1 MYYHSIKIKN
11 MSDNIII
18 KGAKTHN
25 LKNIDLEIPKNSL
38 VVITGVSGSG
48 KSSLAFDTI
57 FAEGQ
62 RRYVESLSAYARQFL
77 GNLDKPEVDDIKGL
91 SPAIS
96 IEQKTASRSP
106 RSTVGTTTEI
116 YDYLRLLFAKVG
128 VPHCPFCNEKVQK
141 TTASNIVAQ
150 IGALPLKTK
159 IMIMAPIIRGKK
171 GQHIKV
177 FENIKRDGFLRYRVD
192 GEVYTM
198 AQDFPE
204 LDPNKPHT
212 IEIIIDRI
220 VVKDF
225 GQHFKELS
233 TGAKI
238 EVPNPDRARVADSI
252 ELALKKADGLVSIAN
267 LDEGTTETYSENFAC
282 PVHGAVIPE
291 IEPRSFSFNSP
302 YGACDGCHGLGRRQE
317 VIVDDLLKESLTL
330 EEGAIIPWNAG
341 NTLSWYL
348 KILEKVGKEYGFDLK
363 TPVKNFTPE
372 QKNILLYGAGE
383 REFLVKMSGS
393 RGKSSGEEEGY
404 ITYEG
409 IVSNLERRYLETD
422 SDHVRKALEKFME
435 ERECSLCHGGRLK
448 KEFLGV
454 TILGKNILDATK
466 FSIQEAF
473 DFFRDLATEL
483 KASDLVIAAPIIDE
497 ISERLK
503 FLLKV
508 GLSYL
513 TLDRSSSTLSG
524 GEAQRI
530 RLATQIGSKLE
541 GVLYVL
547 DEPSIGLHQR
557 DNEKLIETMR
567 ELQELGNTVLVVEHD
582 EDTMKSADYLIEIG
596 PKAGKAGGQ
605 VVNMGTP
612 KEFLKNEN
620 SSTAEYLSGRRK
632 IEVPKVRRT
641 AKKDE
646 KTNISQYLT
655 IKNATFNNLKNVSI
669 DIPLGCFIGISGVS
683 GSGKSSLING
693 ILAPYLLNTLNKA
706 KQEVGDH
713 EEIIGVEYL
722 DKTIVIDQS
731 PIGKS
736 PRSNP
741 ATYVRVFDDIRTV
754 FAEATESKIRGYKT
768 GRFSFN
774 IKGGRCEECQGDGI
788 KKIEMHFLPDVY
800 VECEVCHGKRY
811 NTETLEVTWRG
822 KNIAEVLEMTVSE
835 ASEFFEK
842 VPAIHRKLK
851 TLESVGLGYLQLGQ
865 SATTL
870 SGGEAQR
877 IKLATELSKRSTG
890 KTFYILDEPTT
901 GLHFEDIQQLLE
913 VLDRLVV
920 SGNTVLVVE
929 HSLDVLKCCDYI
941 IDIGPEGGVG
951 GGEVVAKGTPEEVA
965 KSSKSYTAK
974 FLKELL

>member
-1 MYYHSIKIKN
+1 
-11 MSDNIII
+11 MSENIII
-18 KGAKTHN
+18 KGARTHN
-25 LKNIDLEIPKNSL
+25 LKNINLEIPKNSL

-77 GNLDKPEVDDIKGL
+77 GNMDKPDVDEIKGL

-116 YDYLRLLFAKVG
+116 YDYFRLLFAKVG
-128 VPHCPFCNEKVQK
+128 IPHCPECNEKVQK
-141 TTASNIVAQ
+141 TTPSNIVTQ
-150 IGALPLKTK
+150 IGKLPLKTK

-192 GEVYTM
+192 GEIYTM

-204 LDPNKPHT
+204 LDANKTHT
-212 IEIIIDRI
+212 VEVVIDRI
-220 VVKDF
+220 VIKDF

-233 TGAKI
+233 TGEKI
-238 EVPNPDRARVADSI
+238 EIPNPNRARVADSV
-252 ELALKKADGLVSIAN
+252 ELSLKKAEGLVSIAN
-267 LDEGTTETYSENFAC
+267 LDDGTTTTYSENFVC
-282 PVHGAVIPE
+282 STHGSVIPE

-302 YGACDGCHGLGRRQE
+302 YGACDSCHGLGRRQE
-317 VIVDDLLKESLTL
+317 VLAKLLLKENLSL

-348 KILEKVGKEYGFDLK
+348 KLLEEVGKEYGFDTK
-363 TPVKNFTPE
+363 TPIEKFTKE
-372 QKNILLYGAGE
+372 QREILIYGAGNT
-383 REFLVKMSGS
+383 EFAIKMSGS
-393 RGKSSGEEEGY
+393 QGKSAGEEEGFVK
-404 ITYEG
+404 YEG
-409 IVSNLERRYLETD
+409 IISNLERRYLETD

-435 ERECSLCHGGRLK
+435 EQQCSTCNGGRLK

-454 TILGKNILDATK
+454 TILGKNILDATQ
-466 FSIQEAF
+466 FSIKQAA
-473 DFFRDLATEL
+473 DFFADLKSGLDKSALTIAT
-483 KASDLVIAAPIIDE
+483 PIIDE

-508 GLSYL
+508 GLAYL
-513 TLDRSSSTLSG
+513 TLDRSSATLSG

-582 EDTMKSADYLIEIG
+582 EETMKAADYLIEIG
-596 PKAGKAGGQ
+596 PKAGKAGGE
-605 VVNMGTP
+605 VINIGTP
-612 KEFLKNEN
+612 EEFLRNKT
-620 SSTAEYLSGRRK
+620 SSTAAYLSGRKK
-632 IEVPKVRRT
+632 IEMPTVRRT
-641 AKKDE
+641 AKIDE
-646 KTNISQYLT
+646 KTNKPQFVS
-655 IKNATFNNLKNVSI
+655 IKNATFNNLKNVSV
-669 DIPLGCFIGISGVS
+669 DIPLGCFVGVSGVS

-693 ILAPYLLNTLNKA
+693 ILAPHLLNELNKA
-706 KQEVGDH
+706 KQVVGEH
-713 EEIIGVEYL
+713 KKILGVEYL
-722 DKTIVIDQS
+722 DKAIIIDQS
-731 PIGKS
+731 AIGKS

-741 ATYVRVFDDIRTV
+741 ATYVNVFNDIRTV
-754 FAEATESKIRGYKT
+754 FSEATESKIRGYKI

-774 IKGGRCEECQGDGI
+774 VKGGRCEECQGDGI

-822 KNIAEVLEMTVSE
+822 KNIADVLEMTIAE
-835 ASEFFEK
+835 ASQFFEK
-842 VPAIHRKLK
+842 TPAIHRKLT

-877 IKLATELSKRSTG
+877 IKLSTELSKRSTG

-901 GLHFEDIQQLLE
+901 GLHFEDIQKLLD
-913 VLDRLVV
+913 VLERLVE
-920 SGNTVLVVE
+920 SGNTVLVIE
-929 HSLDVLKCCDYI
+929 HSLDVLKCCDYL
-941 IDIGPEGGVG
+941 IDIGPEGGSG
-951 GGEVVAKGTPEEVA
+951 GGEVIAEGTPEKVA
-965 KSSKSYTAK
+965 KSKKSHTAK

>member
-1 MYYHSIKIKN
+1 
-11 MSDNIII
+11 MSENIVI

-77 GNLDKPEVDDIKGL
+77 GTMDKPEVDEIKGL

-116 YDYLRLLFAKVG
+116 YDYFRLLFAKVG
-128 VPHCPFCNEKVQK
+128 IPHCPHCNEKVQK
-141 TTASNIVAQ
+141 TTPSNIVTQ
-150 IGALPLKTK
+150 IGKLPLKTK
-159 IMIMAPIIRGKK
+159 IMIMAPVVRGKK
-171 GQHIKV
+171 GHHIKI
-177 FENIKRDGFLRYRVD
+177 FEDIKRDGFLRYRVD
-192 GEVYTM
+192 GEIYTM
-198 AQDFPE
+198 TQDFPE
-204 LDPNKPHT
+204 LDANKSHT
-212 IEIIIDRI
+212 IEIVIDRI

-225 GQHFKELS
+225 GQHYKELS
-233 TGAKI
+233 NGTKI
-238 EVPNPDRARVADSI
+238 EIANPDRARVADSV
-252 ELALKKADGLVSIAN
+252 ELALKKAEGLVSIAN
-267 LDEGTTETYSENFAC
+267 LDDGTTETYSEKFAC
-282 PVHGAVIPE
+282 SVHGSVIPE

-302 YGACDGCHGLGRRQE
+302 YGACDSCHGLGRRQE
-317 VIVDDLLKESLTL
+317 VMPDLLLKENLTL
-330 EEGAIIPWNAG
+330 EQGAIIPWNAG

-348 KILEKVGKEYGFDLK
+348 KLLEKVGEEYGFDIN
-363 TPVKNFTPE
+363 TPISKFTE
-372 QKNILLYGAGE
+372 VQKNILIYGAGNT
-383 REFLVKMSGS
+383 EFELKMSGA
-393 RGKSSGEEEGY
+393 RGGDAESYVK
-404 ITYEG
+404 YEG
-409 IVSNLERRYLETD
+409 VVTNLERRYLETD

-435 ERECSLCHGGRLK
+435 EQQCSTCNGGRLK

-454 TILGKNILDATK
+454 TILEKNILDATK
-466 FSIQEAF
+466 FSIKEAAN
-473 DFFRDLATEL
+473 FF
-483 KASDLVIAAPIIDE
+483 SDLKSGLNTSSLQIATPIIDE
-497 ISERLK
+497 ISERLA

-508 GLSYL
+508 GLAYL
-513 TLDRSSSTLSG
+513 TLDRSSATLSG

-567 ELQELGNTVLVVEHD
+567 ELQKLGNTVLVVEHD
-582 EDTMKSADYLIEIG
+582 EDTMKAADYLIEIG
-596 PKAGKAGGQ
+596 PKAGKAGGE
-605 VVNMGTP
+605 VINIGTP
-612 KEFLKNEN
+612 EEFFKNEN
-620 SSTAEYLSGRRK
+620 SSTAQYLSGRKK
-632 IEVPKVRRT
+632 IEFPSRRRT
-641 AKKDE
+641 AKINE
-646 KTNISQYLT
+646 KTEKPEFIE
-655 IKNATFNNLKNVSI
+655 IKNATFNNLKDVSVK
-669 DIPLGCFIGISGVS
+669 IPLGCFVGVSGVS

-693 ILAPYLLNTLNKA
+693 ILAPKLLNDLNKA
-706 KQEVGDH
+706 KQTVGEH
-713 EEIIGVEYL
+713 KKITGIEYL
-722 DKTIVIDQS
+722 DKAIVIDQS
-731 PIGKS
+731 AIGKS

-741 ATYVRVFDDIRTV
+741 ATYVKVFDDIRTV
-754 FAEATESKIRGYKT
+754 FAEATESKIRGYKI

-774 IKGGRCEECQGDGI
+774 VKGGRCEECQGDGI

-800 VECEVCHGKRY
+800 VQCEVCHGKRY

-822 KNIAEVLEMTVSE
+822 KNIADILEMTISE
-835 ASEFFEK
+835 ACQFFEK
-842 VPAIHRKLK
+842 VPAIHRKLT

-877 IKLATELSKRSTG
+877 IKLSTELSKRSTG

-901 GLHFEDIQQLLE
+901 GLHFEDIQKLLE
-913 VLDRLVV
+913 VLERLVE
-920 SGNTVLVVE
+920 SGNTILVIE
-929 HSLDVLKCCDYI
+929 HSLDVLKCCDYL
-941 IDIGPEGGVG
+941 IDIGPEGGSG
-951 GGEVVAKGTPEEVA
+951 GGEVVATGTPEKVA
-965 KSSKSYTAK
+965 KSKKSETAR

>member
-1 MYYHSIKIKN
+1 
-11 MSDNIII
+11 MSENIII

-77 GNLDKPEVDDIKGL
+77 GSMDKPEVDEITGL

-116 YDYLRLLFAKVG
+116 YDYFRLLFAKVG
-128 VPHCPFCNEKVQK
+128 IPHCPICNEKVEK
-141 TTASNIVAQ
+141 TTPSNIVAQ
-150 IGALPLKTK
+150 IGKLPLKTK
-159 IMIMAPIIRGKK
+159 IMIMAPIVRGKK

-192 GEVYTM
+192 GEIYTM

-204 LDPNKPHT
+204 LDPNKTHT
-212 IEIIIDRI
+212 IEVVIDRI

-225 GQHFKELS
+225 GQNFKELS
-233 TGAKI
+233 NGTKI
-238 EVPNPDRARVADSI
+238 EIPNPDRARVADSV
-252 ELALKKADGLVSIAN
+252 ELSLKKAEGLVSIAN
-267 LDEGTTETYSENFAC
+267 LDDGTTETYSENFAC
-282 PVHGAVIPE
+282 SVHGSVIPE

-302 YGACDGCHGLGRRQE
+302 YGACNSCHGLGRRQE
-317 VIVDDLLKESLTL
+317 VIPELLIKENLTL
-330 EEGAIIPWNAG
+330 TEGAIIPWNAG

-348 KILEKVGKEYGFDLK
+348 KLLEKVGDEYGFDLK
-363 TPVKNFTPE
+363 TPVAKFT
-372 QKNILLYGAGE
+372 QKQKDILIYGAGNN
-383 REFLVKMSGS
+383 EFEVFNSLSGAEKKEESYVK
-393 RGKSSGEEEGY
+393 
-404 ITYEG
+404 YEG
-409 IVSNLERRYLETD
+409 IISNLERRYLETD

-435 ERECSLCHGGRLK
+435 EQQCSTCNGGRLK

-454 TILGKNILDATK
+454 TILDKNILDATE
-466 FSIQEAF
+466 FSIQQAA
-473 DFFRDLATEL
+473 DFF
-483 KASDLVIAAPIIDE
+483 SDLKSGLETSALTIATPIIDE

-508 GLSYL
+508 GLAYL
-513 TLDRSSSTLSG
+513 TLDRSSATLSG

-582 EDTMKSADYLIEIG
+582 EDTMKAADYLIEIG
-596 PKAGKAGGQ
+596 PKAGKAGGE
-605 VVNMGTP
+605 VINIGTP
-612 KEFLKNEN
+612 TEFFKNET
-620 SSTAEYLSGRRK
+620 SSTAAYLSGRKK
-632 IEVPKVRRT
+632 IEVPKKRRT
-641 AKKDE
+641 AKIDE
-646 KTNISQYLT
+646 KTNEKQFVS
-655 IKNATFNNLKNVSI
+655 IKKATFNNLKNVSI
-669 DIPLGCFIGISGVS
+669 DIPLGCFVGVSGVS

-693 ILAPYLLNTLNKA
+693 ILAPKLLNDLNKA
-706 KQEVGDH
+706 KQEVGAH
-713 EEIIGVEYL
+713 KEMTGIEYL
-722 DKTIVIDQS
+722 DKAIVIDQS
-731 PIGKS
+731 AIGKS

-741 ATYVRVFDDIRTV
+741 ATYVKVFDDIRTV
-754 FAEATESKIRGYKT
+754 FSEATESKIRGYKI

-774 IKGGRCEECQGDGI
+774 VKGGRCEECQGDGI

-800 VECEVCHGKRY
+800 VQCEICSGKRY

-822 KNIAEVLEMTVSE
+822 KNIADVLAMTISE
-835 ASEFFEK
+835 ASQFFEK
-842 VPAIHRKLK
+842 VPAIHRKLT

-877 IKLATELSKRSTG
+877 IKLSTELSKRSTG

-901 GLHFEDIQQLLE
+901 GLHFEDIQKLLE
-913 VLDRLVV
+913 VLERLVE
-920 SGNTVLVVE
+920 SGNTVLVIE
-929 HSLDVLKCCDYI
+929 HSLDVLKCCDYL
-941 IDIGPEGGVG
+941 IDIGPEGGSG
-951 GGEVVAKGTPEEVA
+951 GGEVVAEGTPEKVA
-965 KSSKSYTAK
+965 QSKKSHTAK

>member
-1 MYYHSIKIKN
+1 
-11 MSDNIII
+11 MSENIVI
-18 KGAKTHN
+18 KGARTHN

-77 GNLDKPEVDDIKGL
+77 GSMDKPDIDEIKGL

-96 IEQKTASRSP
+96 IEQKTATRSP

-116 YDYLRLLFAKVG
+116 YDYFRLLFAKVG
-128 VPHCPFCNEKVQK
+128 IPHCPECNEKVQK
-141 TTASNIVAQ
+141 TTPSNIVTQ
-150 IGALPLKTK
+150 IGKLPLKTK
-159 IMIMAPIIRGKK
+159 IMIMAPVVRGKK
-171 GQHIKV
+171 GSHIKV
-177 FENIKRDGFLRYRVD
+177 FENIKRDGFLRYRVN
-192 GEVYTM
+192 GEIYTM

-204 LDPNKPHT
+204 LDPNKKHT
-212 IEIIIDRI
+212 IEIVIDRI

-225 GQHFKELS
+225 GQHYKELS
-233 TGAKI
+233 NGSKI
-238 EVPNPDRARVADSI
+238 EIPNPDRARVADSV
-252 ELALKKADGLVSIAN
+252 ELSLKRAEGLVSIAN
-267 LDEGTTETYSENFAC
+267 LDDGTTTTYSENFAC
-282 PVHGAVIPE
+282 STHGAVIPE

-302 YGACDGCHGLGRRQE
+302 YGACNSCHGLGRRQE
-317 VIVDDLLKESLTL
+317 VLPKLLIKESLSL
-330 EEGAIIPWNAG
+330 EQGAIIPWNAG

-348 KILEKVGKEYGFDLK
+348 KLLEQVGKEYGFDIK
-363 TPVKNFTPE
+363 TPVKNFTQE
-372 QKNILLYGAGE
+372 QKDILIYGAGNN
-383 REFLVKMSGS
+383 EFEVKMAGA
-393 RGKSSGEEEGY
+393 KSGEAESY
-404 ITYEG
+404 VKYEG
-409 IVSNLERRYLETD
+409 VISNLERRYLETD

-435 ERECSLCHGGRLK
+435 EQQCSTCNGGRLK

-454 TILGKNILDATK
+454 TILGKNILDTTK
-466 FSIQEAF
+466 FSIKEAA
-473 DFFRDLATEL
+473 DFF
-483 KASDLVIAAPIIDE
+483 SDLKSELNTSDLTIATPIIDE

-508 GLSYL
+508 GLAYL
-513 TLDRSSSTLSG
+513 TLDRSSATLSG

-582 EDTMKSADYLIEIG
+582 EDTMKAADYLIEIG
-596 PKAGKAGGQ
+596 PKAGKAGGE
-605 VVNMGTP
+605 VINIGTP
-612 KEFLKNEN
+612 KEFFANKN
-620 SSTAEYLSGRRK
+620 SSTAAYLSGRKK
-632 IEVPKVRRT
+632 IELPKTRRA
-641 AKKDE
+641 AKIDE
-646 KTNISQYLT
+646 KTKKKQFVSIQ
-655 IKNATFNNLKNVSI
+655 NATFNNLKDVSV
-669 DIPLGCFIGISGVS
+669 DIPLGCFVGVSGVS

-693 ILAPYLLNTLNKA
+693 ILSPKLLNDLNKA
-706 KQEVGDH
+706 KQVVGAH
-713 EEIIGVEYL
+713 KKITGIEYL
-722 DKTIVIDQS
+722 DKAIVIDQS
-731 PIGKS
+731 AIGKS

-741 ATYVRVFDDIRTV
+741 ATYVKVFDDIRTV
-754 FAEATESKIRGYKT
+754 FSEATESKIRGYKI

-774 IKGGRCEECQGDGI
+774 VKGGRCEECQGDGI

-800 VECEVCHGKRY
+800 VQCEICAGKRY

-822 KNIAEVLEMTVSE
+822 KNIADVLEMTISE
-835 ASEFFEK
+835 ASQFFEK

-877 IKLATELSKRSTG
+877 IKLSTELSKRSTG

-901 GLHFEDIQQLLE
+901 GLHFEDIQKLLD
-913 VLDRLVV
+913 VLERLVE
-920 SGNTVLVVE
+920 SGNTVLVIE
-929 HSLDVLKCCDYI
+929 HSLDVLKCCDYL
-941 IDIGPEGGVG
+941 IDIGPEGGSG
-951 GGEVVAKGTPEEVA
+951 GGEVVAEGTPEEVA
-965 KSSKSYTAK
+965 QSKKSHTAK

>member
-1 MYYHSIKIKN
+1 
-11 MSDNIII
+11 MSENIVI
-18 KGAKTHN
+18 KGASTHN

-77 GNLDKPEVDDIKGL
+77 GTMDKPEVDEISGL

-116 YDYLRLLFAKVG
+116 YDYFRLLFAKVG
-128 VPHCPFCNEKVQK
+128 IPHCPHCGEKVEK
-141 TTASNIVAQ
+141 TTASAIVNQ
-150 IGALPLKTK
+150 IGKLPLKTK
-159 IMIMAPIIRGKK
+159 IMIMAPIVRGKK
-171 GQHIKV
+171 GHHIKI
-177 FENIKRDGFLRYRVD
+177 FEDIKRDGFLRYRVD
-192 GEVYTM
+192 GEIYTM
-198 AQDFPE
+198 AQEFPE
-204 LDPNKPHT
+204 LDPNKTHT
-212 IEIIIDRI
+212 IEVVIDRI
-220 VVKDF
+220 VIKDF
-225 GQHFKELS
+225 GLHYKELS
-233 TGAKI
+233 NGTKI
-238 EVPNPDRARVADSI
+238 EVPNPDRARVSDSV
-252 ELALKKADGLVSIAN
+252 ELALKKAEGLVSIAN
-267 LDEGTTETYSENFAC
+267 LDENTTETYSEKFAC
-282 PVHGAVIPE
+282 STHGSVIPE

-302 YGACDGCHGLGRRQE
+302 YGACDSCHGLGRRQE
-317 VIVDDLLKESLTL
+317 VIPSLLLKENLSLS
-330 EEGAIIPWNAG
+330 EGAIIPWNAG

-348 KILEKVGKEYGFDLK
+348 KLLEKVGEEYDFDIN
-363 TPVKNFTPE
+363 TPIKNFTE
-372 QKNILLYGAGE
+372 KQKEILIYGAGNT
-383 REFLVKMSGS
+383 EFEVTMKGSTVKA
-393 RGKSSGEEEGY
+393 GEAESY
-404 ITYEG
+404 VKYEG
-409 IVSNLERRYLETD
+409 IVANLERRYLETE

-435 ERECSLCHGGRLK
+435 EQQCSTCNGGRLK

-454 TILGKNILDATK
+454 TILDKNILDTTK
-466 FSIQEAF
+466 FSIKEAYN
-473 DFFRDLATEL
+473 FFSEL
-483 KASDLVIAAPIIDE
+483 KEKLETSALQIATPIIDE

-508 GLSYL
+508 GLAYL
-513 TLDRSSSTLSG
+513 TLDRSSATLSG

-582 EDTMKSADYLIEIG
+582 EDTMKAADYLIEIG
-596 PKAGKAGGQ
+596 PKAGKAGGE
-605 VVNMGTP
+605 VINIGTP
-612 KEFLKNEN
+612 EEFLANKN
-620 SSTAEYLSGRRK
+620 SSTAGYLSGRKK
-632 IEVPKVRRT
+632 IEFPSTRRL
-641 AKKDE
+641 AKIDE
-646 KTNISQYLT
+646 KTEKPQYLE
-655 IKNATFNNLKNVSI
+655 IKNATFNNLKDVSAK
-669 DIPLGCFIGISGVS
+669 IPLGCFVGVSGVS

-693 ILAPYLLNTLNKA
+693 ILAPKLLNDLNKA
-706 KQEVGDH
+706 KQQVGAH
-713 EEIIGVEYL
+713 KEITGIEYL
-722 DKTIVIDQS
+722 DKAIVIDQS
-731 PIGKS
+731 AIGKS

-754 FAEATESKIRGYKT
+754 FSEATESKIRGYKI

-774 IKGGRCEECQGDGI
+774 VKGGRCEECQGDGI

-800 VECEVCHGKRY
+800 VQCEVCHGKRY

-822 KNIAEVLEMTVSE
+822 KNIADVLEMTISE
-835 ASEFFEK
+835 ASQFFEK
-842 VPAIHRKLK
+842 VPAINRKLK

-877 IKLATELSKRSTG
+877 IKLSTELSKRSTG

-901 GLHFEDIQQLLE
+901 GLHFEDIQKLLE
-913 VLDRLVV
+913 VLERLVEA
-920 SGNTVLVVE
+920 GNTVLVIE
-929 HSLDVLKCCDYI
+929 HSLDVLKCCDYL
-941 IDIGPEGGVG
+941 IDIGPEGGSG
-951 GGEVVAKGTPEEVA
+951 GGEIVAVGTPEEV
-965 KSSKSYTAK
+965 SKSKKSETAR